1 MATVLV
7 TGGAG
12 FIGSNLTEAL
22 LEQGHRVRVL
32 DNFSTGR
39 KENLVFDKSYPLLE
53 TMEGDIRDPGVC
65 RNVMQ
70 GMEVV
75 FHEAAIPSV
84 QQSVEDPSHSNAV
97 NAGGTLN
104 ILLAARDEGVK
115 KVVYAS
121 SCAIYGDDP
130 VLPKKEEMAPSPL
143 SPYALQK
150 YVGERYCQLFFQLY
164 GLETLSLRYFN
175 IFGPKQDPS
184 SVYSGVIARF
194 ISALVEG
201 TTPIVY
207 GDGEQSRDFT
217 YVGNVVQ
224 ANLLA
229 MSAPRLGGEV
239 VNIGCG
245 KRTSLNELLDVL
257 KKIFRSQVLPVH
269 QEARAGDV
277 RHSVAD
283 IQKGRTLL
291 NFNPREDIEM
301 GLEKTVD
308 YFRES
313 VRKRGA

>member
-22 LEQGHRVRVL
+22 LKQGHRVRVL

-39 KENLVFDKSYPLLE
+39 KENLVFDKTYPMLE

-65 RNVMQ
+65 RKAMQ
-70 GMEVV
+70 GIEVV

-115 KVVYAS
+115 KLVYAS

-175 IFGPKQDPS
+175 IFGPKQDPT

-201 TTPIVY
+201 TAPIVY

-229 MSAPRLGGEV
+229 MSAARLGGEV

-257 KKIFRSQVLPVH
+257 KKIFRSQVRPVY
-269 QEARAGDV
+269 QEARMGDV

>member
-1 MATVLV
+1 V
-7 TGGAG
+7 AG
-12 FIGSNLTEAL
+12 VPPT
-22 LEQGHRVRVL
+22 
-32 DNFSTGR
+32 
-39 KENLVFDKSYPLLE
+39 
-53 TMEGDIRDPGVC
+53 
-65 RNVMQ
+65 
-70 GMEVV
+70 
-75 FHEAAIPSV
+75 
-84 QQSVEDPSHSNAV
+84 
-97 NAGGTLN
+97 
-104 ILLAARDEGVK
+104 
-115 KVVYAS
+115 
-121 SCAIYGDDP
+121 
-130 VLPKKEEMAPSPL
+130 
-143 SPYALQK
+143 
-150 YVGERYCQLFFQLY
+150 
-164 GLETLSLRYFN
+164 
-175 IFGPKQDPS
+175 
-184 SVYSGVIARF
+184 
-194 ISALVEG
+194 
-201 TTPIVY
+201 VY

-308 YFRES
+308 SFREI